1 MDKKMLLI
9 IFSVISLLII
19 GGYIYVTYNKLT
31 SKIKLLEKEL
41 DEFKSTGASKEISD
55 NTSNNL
61 NNNIYYEDNDSKNN
75 HNENF
80 ITDVVKHNLPV
91 VDNLVHDNMTSY
103 DMINSHTSSESKS
116 LETTQNEVQ
125 KLEDQLKNV
134 EYLLDNNDSNI
145 QLNYDKLDEETTGRI
160 DTILDDSNKY
170 GDMLGVQK
178 HHSSE
183 FDDLENVPTDNNSEL
198 NELIKKESITTTS
211 LCKYSHSIAE
221 NSSNDLLQSLEAI
234 HSSSKDIKN
243 VENNIE
249 NKSKDTFSNIN
260 DKQSDKQEIEISVI
274 QKKFSVK
281 ALRNICLE
289 NGLSQSGSKVILIE
303 RIINNNLSD
312 KLEKTSHSV
321 KLTKNLTHG

>member
-41 DEFKSTGASKEISD
+41 DEFKSTGASKEILDKTGNDLTNEIYSKD
-55 NTSNNL
+55 DKSHNNNENFVSEVARNNSHVVTDL
-61 NNNIYYEDNDSKNN
+61 VNNNI
-75 HNENF
+75 
-80 ITDVVKHNLPV
+80 TG
-91 VDNLVHDNMTSY
+91 Y
-103 DMINSHTSSESKS
+103 DMINSHTSSESQS

-125 KLEDQLKNV
+125 QLEDQLKNV
-134 EYLLDNNDSNI
+134 EYLLDSNDSNV
-145 QLNYDKLDEETTGRI
+145 QLNYDKLDQETTGRI
-160 DTILDDSNKY
+160 DTILDDSDKY
-170 GDMLGVQK
+170 VDMLGVQK

-198 NELIKKESITTTS
+198 NELIKKESITATS
-211 LCKYSHSIAE
+211 LEQYSNSIAE

-243 VENNIE
+243 VENTIE

-260 DKQSDKQEIEISVI
+260 DKQSNKQEIEISVI
-274 QKKFSVK
+274 QKKFSAK
-281 ALRNICLE
+281 TLRTICLD
-289 NGLSQSGSKVILIE
+289 NGLSQGGSKIILIE
-303 RIINNNLSD
+303 RIISNNLSD
-312 KLEKTSHSV
+312 KLEKTSNSV
-321 KLTKNLTHG
+321 KLTKNLSH

>member
-9 IFSVISLLII
+9 IFSIISLLII

-41 DEFKSTGASKEISD
+41 DEFKSTGASKEILD
-55 NTSNNL
+55 KTGNDLTNEIYSNDDKSH
-61 NNNIYYEDNDSKNN
+61 NN
-75 HNENF
+75 NENF
-80 ITDVVKHNLPV
+80 ISEVVQNNSHVVTDLAN
-91 VDNLVHDNMTSY
+91 NNITGY
-103 DMINSHTSSESKS
+103 DMINSHTSSESQS

-125 KLEDQLKNV
+125 QLEDQLKNV
-134 EYLLDNNDSNI
+134 EYLLDSNDSNA
-145 QLNYDKLDEETTGRI
+145 QLNYDKLDQETTGRI
-160 DTILDDSNKY
+160 DTILDDSDKY
-170 GDMLGVQK
+170 VDMLGVQK

-198 NELIKKESITTTS
+198 NELIKKESITATS
-211 LCKYSHSIAE
+211 LEQYSNSIAE

-243 VENNIE
+243 VENTIE

-260 DKQSDKQEIEISVI
+260 DKQSNKQEIEISVI
-274 QKKFSVK
+274 QKKFSAK
-281 ALRNICLE
+281 TLRTICLDH
-289 NGLSQSGSKVILIE
+289 GLSQGGSKIILIE

-312 KLEKTSHSV
+312 KLEKTSNSV
-321 KLTKNLTHG
+321 KLTKNLTH

>member
-31 SKIKLLEKEL
+31 SKINLLEKEL
-41 DEFKSTGASKEISD
+41 DEFKSTGASKEILDKASVD
-55 NTSNNL
+55 L
-61 NNNIYYEDNDSKNN
+61 NNNDYSRDIKSDDNI
-75 HNENF
+75 NENF
-80 ITDVVKHNLPV
+80 ISNTVYNNTHVVNDLN
-91 VDNLVHDNMTSY
+91 DNNMRSY
-103 DMINSHTSSESKS
+103 DMINSNISSESHS

-134 EYLLDNNDSNI
+134 EYLLDNNDSNA
-145 QLNYDKLDEETTGRI
+145 QLNYDKLDQETTERI
-160 DTILDDSNKY
+160 DTILDDSDKY
-170 GDMLGVQK
+170 GDMLGVKK

-198 NELIKKESITTTS
+198 NELIKKESITATS
-211 LCKYSHSIAE
+211 LDQYSHNIAE

-243 VENNIE
+243 VENTLE

-281 ALRNICLE
+281 ALRTICLD
-289 NGLSQSGSKVILIE
+289 NGLSQSGSKFILIE

-321 KLTKNLTHG
+321 KLTKNLTH

>member
-31 SKIKLLEKEL
+31 SKIKLLESEL
-41 DEFKSTGASKEISD
+41 DQFKSTGASKEIFDKPKSA
-55 NTSNNL
+55 L
-61 NNNIYYEDNDSKNN
+61 NNAAYPHEDESNDNI
-75 HNENF
+75 NENF
-80 ITDVVKHNLPV
+80 ISSIKQVNSH
-91 VDNLVHDNMTSY
+91 VDNDNKDINMRSY
-103 DMINSHTSSESKS
+103 DMIHSNITSESHS

-134 EYLLDNNDSNI
+134 EYLLDNNDSNA
-145 QLNYDKLDEETTGRI
+145 QLNYDKLDQETTCRI
-160 DTILDDSNKY
+160 DTILDDSDKY
-170 GDMLGVQK
+170 GVIIGGQK

-198 NELIKKESITTTS
+198 NELIKKESITATAHEQ
-211 LCKYSHSIAE
+211 YSQSIAE

-243 VENNIE
+243 VENTIE

-260 DKQSDKQEIEISVI
+260 DNQSNKQEIEISVL

-281 ALRNICLE
+281 ALRSICAE
-289 NGLSQSGSKVILIE
+289 NGISQSGAKIALIE
-303 RIINNNLSD
+303 RIIQNNLSD

-321 KLTKNLTHG
+321 KLTKNLTH

>member
-9 IFSVISLLII
+9 IFSIISLLII

-41 DEFKSTGASKEISD
+41 DEFKSTGASKEILD
-55 NTSNNL
+55 KTTNDLTNEIYSNDDKSH
-61 NNNIYYEDNDSKNN
+61 NN
-75 HNENF
+75 NENF
-80 ITDVVKHNLPV
+80 ISEVDQSNSHVVTD
-91 VDNLVHDNMTSY
+91 LVNNNITGY
-103 DMINSHTSSESKS
+103 DMINSHTSSESQS

-125 KLEDQLKNV
+125 QLEDQLKNV
-134 EYLLDNNDSNI
+134 EYLLHSNESNA
-145 QLNYDKLDEETTGRI
+145 QLNYDKLDKETTGRI
-160 DTILDDSNKY
+160 DTILDDSDKY
-170 GDMLGVQK
+170 VDMLGVQK

-198 NELIKKESITTTS
+198 NELIKKESITPTS
-211 LCKYSHSIAE
+211 LEQYSHSIAE

-243 VENNIE
+243 VENTIE

-260 DKQSDKQEIEISVI
+260 DKQSNKQEIEISVI
-274 QKKFSVK
+274 QKKFSAK
-281 ALRNICLE
+281 TLRTICLD
-289 NGLSQSGSKVILIE
+289 NGLSQGGSKIILIE

-312 KLEKTSHSV
+312 KLEKTSNSV
-321 KLTKNLTHG
+321 KLTKNLSH